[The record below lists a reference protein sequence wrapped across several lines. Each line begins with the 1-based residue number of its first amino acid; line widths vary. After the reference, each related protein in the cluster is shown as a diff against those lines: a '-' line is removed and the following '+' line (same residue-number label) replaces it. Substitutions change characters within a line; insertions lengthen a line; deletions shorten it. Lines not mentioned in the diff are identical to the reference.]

1 MNKKNIRKKKIFL
14 LSILIA
20 SILFFIIFIF
30 MGNIL
35 VAIGLKLYE
44 ICSNVSSS
52 LENNLESGQKD
63 LILNL
68 TNYAEK
74 SVNDITDHIKNTV
87 DQISLKFDKSVDD
100 LKENVQLKLYK
111 SIDNLE
117 QHTKEHSSKIF
128 YQVLEPEISKNLT
141 SLKSNILNIFSDWL
155 YDTLKLDKIWQPIKN
170 TLLYFFPYKSDDSID
185 NNYNSNT
192 KIEEIDEEIKKEIE
206 IEQN

>member
-1 MNKKNIRKKKIFL
+1 MNKKNIKKKKIFL

-35 VAIGLKLYE
+35 FAIGQQHDE
-44 ICSNVSSS
+44 ICLNVSSS

-63 LILNL
+63 LILNI

-74 SVNDITDHIKNTV
+74 SVNDITDHIKNKL
-87 DQISLKFDKSVDD
+87 DQISIKFDKSVDD

-111 SIDNLE
+111 SIDHLE

-155 YDTLKLDKIWQPIKN
+155 YDTLKLDRIWQPIKK
-170 TLLYFFPYKSDDSID
+170 TLLSFFSYQSDDSIH
-185 NNYNSNT
+185 NNYNSNI
-192 KIEEIDEEIKKEIE
+192 KIEEIEEEIKKEIE
-206 IEQN
+206 IE